1 MKKMLIFIGVVVV
14 LFIALVLLSNT
25 INKQE
30 AEGNP
35 FGKSKLHQE
44 TIKQLDNP
52 LYQNII
58 LPDELKEKL
67 QKEETVTVYFYSP
80 TCPACVKTS
89 PTVVPLAEEMGIDLK
104 MYNVLEFEEA
114 WKDYHIEYTPTLIH
128 FENGQEKIRFEGYS
142 EAVQDYE
149 TWFNETK

>member
-1 MKKMLIFIGVVVV
+1 MKKMLIFIGIVVA
-14 LFIALVLLSNT
+14 LFIALMVLSNT

-35 FGKSKLHQE
+35 FGKKMLHQE

-58 LPDELKEKL
+58 LPDELKVKL
-67 QKEETVTVYFYSP
+67 QKEESVTVYFYSP

-89 PTVVPLAEEMGIDLK
+89 PIVVPIVEQMGIDLK
-104 MYNVLEFEEA
+104 MYNVLEFEEG
-114 WKDYHIEYTPTLIH
+114 WKDYRIESTPTLIH
-128 FENGQEKIRFEGYS
+128 FENGQEKTRFVGYT
-142 EAVQDYE
+142 EAEQEYE
-149 TWFNETK
+149 QWFNETK